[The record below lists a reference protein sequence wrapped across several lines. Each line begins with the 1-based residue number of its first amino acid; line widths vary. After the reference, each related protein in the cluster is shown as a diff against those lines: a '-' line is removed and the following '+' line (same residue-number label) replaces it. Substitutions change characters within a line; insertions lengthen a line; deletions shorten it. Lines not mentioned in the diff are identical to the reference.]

1 MNAGVV
7 SMRYACALWDYASER
22 HVEDEIYAN
31 MSQLLALLSGVRDFV
46 VRLQNPSFDAK
57 KRISLLCQAVD
68 NPGEEYRKFAT
79 LIVKQEREE
88 LLIYIAHAYISL
100 YRKKKN
106 IVAVK
111 ITTAIKLDQPI
122 ADKVVSLVKSEGY
135 SGVELENIV
144 DDSIIGGF
152 MLEVDSKRLDATLS
166 SFLKKIEKQLVD
178 DTHRLV

>member
-1 MNAGVV
+1 MN
-7 SMRYACALWDYASER
+7 
-22 HVEDEIYAN
+22 
-31 MSQLLALLSGVRDFV
+31 
-46 VRLQNPSFDAK
+46 
-57 KRISLLCQAVD
+57 